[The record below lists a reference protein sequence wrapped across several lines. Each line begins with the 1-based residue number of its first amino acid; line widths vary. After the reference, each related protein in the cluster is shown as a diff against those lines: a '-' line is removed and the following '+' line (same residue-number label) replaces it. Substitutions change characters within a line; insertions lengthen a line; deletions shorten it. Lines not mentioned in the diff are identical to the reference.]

1 MDDADVKRLKALPSR
16 RVEIE
21 SYTKLG
27 GDGVNPGYQ
36 KEISGEI
43 GPAYQKAAESA
54 AASMRTNLNDPRV
67 QFSAIGQLSN
77 NYQNNTVDIGKRL
90 CEERMPESGYVPGT
104 ILLSFGKITEQV
116 KVKTG
121 FLKKEM
127 QERPE
132 AAENYVKGGGAAPA
146 FYVNVMEVSVD
157 DPVKCGPGGGRSGL
171 IGKTMFMSE
180 QDGQK
185 LVQEI
190 KSNLESKN
198 MQQRQAYVKSFFSDV
213 MKKADVE
220 DPKGNLA
227 KSAVIVGVDN
237 MARYSNTNEIMNKAS
252 EITLVS
258 GRYVKKVK
266 SPV

>member
-1 MDDADVKRLKALPSR
+1 MGDVDVERLKALPGR
-16 RVEIE
+16 RAEIDV
-21 SYTKLG
+21 SYKVSTG
-27 GDGVNPGYQ
+27 EGYK
-36 KEISGEI
+36 KEVVGNFGSS
-43 GPAYQKAAESA
+43 YQKAVESA
-54 AASMRTNLNDPRV
+54 AASLRANPSDPRV
-67 QFSAIGQLSN
+67 QNSAIGKLSN
-77 NYQNNTVDIGKRL
+77 NYQNNTADIGKRL
-90 CEERMPESGYVPGT
+90 CQERMPESGYVPGT

-116 KVKTG
+116 QVKTG

-127 QERPE
+127 QEKSE
-132 AAENYVKGGGAAPA
+132 ATENYVKGGGAAPA
-146 FYVNVMEVSVD
+146 FYVNVFEVSRD
-157 DPVKCGPGGGRSGL
+157 DPTKTSTPRDGM

-185 LVQEI
+185 FVQEI
-190 KSNLESKN
+190 KSKLESKDI
-198 MQQRQAYVKSFFSDV
+198 QKRQEYMKDLLSDV
-213 MKKADVE
+213 MGKSEAE

-237 MARYSNTNEIMNKAS
+237 MARYSNVNEIMNKAS